1 MNQLSKFLA
10 FLFLFFSVSVVLSA
24 REASNFKTFD
34 SLGERFELFSHIKA
48 KAIVITAHSVTCP
61 IVRQTYPQLMKIARK
76 YKKENIEFWYL
87 NSTLQDDLNSINHEI
102 KNYKIN
108 IPILID
114 KSQDIIKLLGLKV
127 TTETVIINTS
137 NWAIIYKGAI
147 SDQVNYGINNKKAI
161 KNYLTDALDNLISN
175 KEIKVKSSRPF
186 GCSISIN

>member
-1 MNQLSKFLA
+1 
-10 FLFLFFSVSVVLSA
+10 
-24 REASNFKTFD
+24 
-34 SLGERFELFSHIKA
+34 
-48 KAIVITAHSVTCP
+48 
-61 IVRQTYPQLMKIARK
+61 MKIARK